1 MLAAWPGRGRCRA
14 SCQVMHDANVTHIRR
29 RSFAHPHGLRARRT
43 GCGCGPWPE
52 PGGLPG
58 PPASV
63 AGGGPGGRWR
73 CNAIA
78 GSLQRIGAAPDTG
91 RACRTGRHDR
101 GERCWRP
108 AALSSAQRRLA
119 NQQRSC
125 LWAGLSAVRPAT
137 VFSGA
142 GSLLA
147 AVFWQSFCVLGVV
160 CRRTVRKPGSAKAVK
175 GKRDTRK
182 KGGAPKRNTLL
193 VSSRVR
199 PFLADAACSVRG
211 RGFEPFGVLTRWLHP
226 VTSPFGDFIF
236 PWPAAL
242 FPRLRRLLASIWYL
256 VFGIWYFYLVSI
268 AAVSKQLP
276 A

>member
-1 MLAAWPGRGRCRA
+1 MCSLSSSCYGNCRVLLAAWPGRGRCRA

-29 RSFAHPHGLRARRT
+29 RSFAHSHGLRARRT

-182 KGGAPKRNTLL
+182 KGGRQKGIPCLCL
-193 VSSRVR
+193 PVSARSLRMPRV
-199 PFLADAACSVRG
+199 ACGDAGSSLSVSLPG
-211 RGFEPFGVLTRWLHP
+211 GFTR
-226 VTSPFGDFIF
+226 
-236 PWPAAL
+236 
-242 FPRLRRLLASIWYL
+242 
-256 VFGIWYFYLVSI
+256 
-268 AAVSKQLP
+268 
-276 A
+276 